1 MSGAAKV
8 AALVKAMRSEFEP
21 TGNAFHLERIARR
34 LKLLSILELQRRSL
48 QLSQFMRGF
57 FSTSTKN
64 QEGQRL
70 QALREYSFDQ
80 LLVEVVKER

>member
-1 MSGAAKV
+1 
-8 AALVKAMRSEFEP
+8 
-21 TGNAFHLERIARR
+21 
-34 LKLLSILELQRRSL
+34 
-48 QLSQFMRGF
+48 MRGF